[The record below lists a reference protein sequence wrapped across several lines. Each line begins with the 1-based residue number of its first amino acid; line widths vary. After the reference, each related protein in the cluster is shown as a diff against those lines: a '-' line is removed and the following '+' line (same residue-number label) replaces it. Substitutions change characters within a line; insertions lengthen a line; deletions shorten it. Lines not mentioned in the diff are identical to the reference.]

1 MQLGVMA
8 VIGAGLAHALPA
20 IAKARA
26 SAAGRLLTGAGWG
39 LLAAVVGV
47 LVFWFLLSGLRGG

>member
-1 MQLGVMA
+1 MA